1 MNCVIF
7 FVDRAVVTRH
17 VQFVCVYALFVC
29 ALFVCALFWPQIACR
44 PRVSCARDQLRL
56 RTRVALQ
63 SAGPVLLGRRQ
74 RPWLRLSA
82 FVVVRCRRCAEY
94 SCKISGVLVCVCC
107 VCNLRVRTVHGC
119 PTHTALELGAVH
131 SPSCHPHRPSLR
143 WNRSCMNTNR
153 VIKMH
158 LLIG

>member
-94 SCKISGVLVCVCC
+94 SCKISGVLVCVCVVC
-107 VCNLRVRTVHGC
+107 VICVFVQSMGAQHTQPSSWVQSIVH
-119 PTHTALELGAVH
+119 L
-131 SPSCHPHRPSLR
+131 
-143 WNRSCMNTNR
+143 
-153 VIKMH
+153 VIH
-158 LLIG
+158 IVQAFGEIGPV